1 MEIKTERLLL
11 REFKEDDWEAVFAYQ
26 NNPLYLRYYDWTE
39 RSEQNAQDF
48 VAIFLTQQQ
57 AKPRYKFQLASTL
70 ADSGRLIGNC
80 GLRLTVPGSKIGD
93 IGYELDPLFWGNGY
107 ATEAARGMLQF
118 GFEQLQLHRI
128 TAVCIAENEG
138 SVRVLTKLGMQQEG
152 RLRENEYF
160 KGQWWDQLIFA
171 ILEHEWNGS

>member
-1 MEIKTERLLL
+1 MELKTERLVL
-11 REFKEDDWEAVFAYQ
+11 REFEADDWYAVHAYQ
-26 NNPLYLRYYDWTE
+26 NNRLYLRYYDWTA
-39 RSEQNAQDF
+39 RSEQDAQDF
-48 VAIFLTQQQ
+48 VAIFLKQQQ
-57 AKPRYKFQLASTL
+57 SKPRNKFQLAITL

-80 GLRLTVPGSKIGD
+80 GVRLTAPGSNIGD

-107 ATEAARGMLQF
+107 ATEAARAMLQF

-152 RLRENEYF
+152 RLRENEFF
-160 KGQWWDQLIFA
+160 KGRWWDNLLFA
-171 ILEHEWNGS
+171 ILESEWNKV

>member
-11 REFKEDDWEAVFAYQ
+11 REFEAEDWQVVYTYQ

-39 RSEQNAQDF
+39 RSKQDAQDF
-48 VAIFLTQQQ
+48 VAIFLKQQQ
-57 AKPRYKFQLASTL
+57 ATPRHKFQLAITL
-70 ADSGRLIGNC
+70 ADSGQLIGNC
-80 GLRLTVPGSKIGD
+80 GVRLTAPSLKIGD

-107 ATEAARGMLQF
+107 ATEAASAMLLF

-152 RLRENEYF
+152 RLRENEFF
-160 KGQWWDQLIFA
+160 KGRWWDNLLFA
-171 ILEHEWNGS
+171 ILESEWNKG